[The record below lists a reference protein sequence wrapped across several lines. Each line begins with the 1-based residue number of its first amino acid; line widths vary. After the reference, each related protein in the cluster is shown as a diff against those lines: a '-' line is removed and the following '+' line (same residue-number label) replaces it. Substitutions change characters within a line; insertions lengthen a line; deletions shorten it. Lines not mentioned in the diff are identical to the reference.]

1 MECAALPSPRLVP
14 RREKGDFHDG
24 GGIQARPLA
33 APARYSMLR
42 FALYDLILTNEE
54 ACSGTPQ
61 EHHESSRE
69 NRSGSSDGRHAVAR
83 LPSDDG
89 FLQAYRAAI
98 PDHL

>member
-1 MECAALPSPRLVP
+1 MERAALPSPRLVP

-24 GGIQARPLA
+24 GGIQAR
-33 APARYSMLR
+33 YSMLR
-42 FALYDLILTNEE
+42 FALYDLILTNQE

-89 FLQAYRAAI
+89 FLEAYRTAI
-98 PDHL
+98 QGHL